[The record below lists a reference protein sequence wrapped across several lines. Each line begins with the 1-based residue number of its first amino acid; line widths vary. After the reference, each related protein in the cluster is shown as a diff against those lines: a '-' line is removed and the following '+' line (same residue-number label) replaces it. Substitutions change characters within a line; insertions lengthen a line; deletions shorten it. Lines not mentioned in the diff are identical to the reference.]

1 MKFKSCLITE
11 TLVICFQVCK
21 RSVLKVDFDV
31 TDLDWNLNGL
41 ENGKLSVDWL
51 RKRILKGFSNVLAQE
66 RRWIGEYKESISTED
81 LQTRKS
87 YKALHKADN
96 AWTPSWKRKYC

>member
-1 MKFKSCLITE
+1 MKIN
-11 TLVICFQVCK
+11 
-21 RSVLKVDFDV
+21 FDV

-41 ENGKLSVDWL
+41 ETGKLSVDWC
-51 RKRILKGFSNVLAQE
+51 RKSIKDFPKVLAQE
-66 RRWIGEYKESISTED
+66 KRWIGQYEESISTED